1 MDLPKDVLHNTHK
14 HRAAGHQSWWLFS
27 VHMSCAHLGRYG
39 QTLCYLPGAVKEQPI
54 NIHAAKWHGWSMD
67 SHMHSSFASASTGEN
82 TVRTAAQTSLGFL
95 LSTIPESAAGQDSP
109 RWNLPR
115 FIFTDKRQ
123 TLASAGMEL
132 FSLEYLPWCCVSG
145 SRGKP
150 MLITHWC
157 L

>member
-27 VHMSCAHLGRYG
+27 VYMSCAHLGRYG

-82 TVRTAAQTSLGFL
+82 TKSS
-95 LSTIPESAAGQDSP
+95 STDFTGILIKYNPRVCSRPRQPTLKSAPFQL
-109 RWNLPR
+109 R
-115 FIFTDKRQ
+115 TDKRQ